1 MIGIVA
7 AEVFG
12 ETMTEYTL
20 KEKKQLKELSEDELW
35 AQYMKDRN
43 PLIREIV
50 AEQYSPLVK
59 YVAGKVSVGLPQNIE
74 FEDLI
79 GYGVFGLLDA
89 IDKYDPSRGIKF
101 KTYAVT
107 RIRGAIYDELRSI
120 DWVPRSIRQKAKELE
135 KMIGSL
141 ENRLGRTVQDEEIA
155 REMGIS
161 LEEFH
166 DLLIKISGS
175 SVLSLSDVWYLGDD
189 NDKISV
195 VDTIES
201 PFSLNPDIMVERD
214 EIKKLIYEVIVNL
227 PDKEKKVLILYY
239 YEDLTLK
246 EIGKVLEVTESRVSQ
261 LHTKAILR
269 LRAKLDKVRSSLA
282 T

>member
-1 MIGIVA
+1 MQDVI
-7 AEVFG
+7 
-12 ETMTEYTL
+12 
-20 KEKKQLKELSEDELW
+20 KEKKRLREHSEEELW
-35 AQYMKDRN
+35 VRYMKSRE
-43 PLIREIV
+43 PLIREIF

-59 YVAGKVSVGLPQNIE
+59 YVAGKVAIGLPQNIE

-89 IDKYDPSRGIKF
+89 IEKYDPARGIKF

-135 KMIGSL
+135 KMIGTM
-141 ENRLGRTVQDEEIA
+141 ENRLGRTVEDEEIA
-155 REMGIS
+155 NELGIS
-161 LEEFH
+161 IVDFH
-166 DLLIKISGS
+166 NMLIKISGS

-189 NDKISV
+189 NDKILV
-195 VDTIES
+195 ADTIES
-201 PFSLNPDIMVERD
+201 PLSLNPDIMVERD
-214 EIKKLIYEVIVNL
+214 EIKKIIYNVIIGL
-227 PDKEKKVLILYY
+227 PEKEKKVLILYY
-239 YEDLTLK
+239 YEELTLK

-269 LRAKLDKVRSSLA
+269 LRAKLDKVRTSLI